1 MWLDPRV
8 SPWASVLSLQFFPQ
22 TVFLGL
28 NRSDYM
34 FQCSAD
40 GSKALKQIEI
50 NTISAS
56 FGGLA
61 SRTPA
66 VHRWV
71 PRAVCTEHSC
81 GEELNGPI
89 ATVTVPSRALSHAVL
104 TSPFSPHSS
113 FPLEIRSII
122 YQRKKGPH
130 GILVLPLPV
139 HINAPG
145 KESDALRGL

>member
-1 MWLDPRV
+1 MTKAVVPLCLGVLARIANLSVACWVPVCPMAGPPV
-8 SPWASVLSLQFFPQ
+8 SLQANVLSLQFSPQ

-34 FQCSAD
+34 FQRNAD
-40 GSKALKQIEI
+40 GSSALKQIEI

-71 PRAVCTEHSC
+71 PWA
-81 GEELNGPI
+81 
-89 ATVTVPSRALSHAVL
+89 ALG
-104 TSPFSPHSS
+104 TSV
-113 FPLEIRSII
+113 
-122 YQRKKGPH
+122 G
-130 GILVLPLPV
+130 
-139 HINAPG
+139 
-145 KESDALRGL
+145 

>member
-1 MWLDPRV
+1 MLWLNPRV
-8 SPWASVLSLQFFPQ
+8 SPRASVLSLQFCPQ

-71 PRAVCTEHSC
+71 PGAVWSSFVGGKSSMDQSLAKSETSYHGYTFLRRVMCSSH
-81 GEELNGPI
+81 LFFLPI
-89 ATVTVPSRALSHAVL
+89 AVFYLKSDRFYIRERRALMA
-104 TSPFSPHSS
+104 
-113 FPLEIRSII
+113 
-122 YQRKKGPH
+122 Y
-130 GILVLPLPV
+130 
-139 HINAPG
+139 
-145 KESDALRGL
+145 

>member
-1 MWLDPRV
+1 MWLHPRA

-71 PRAVCTEHSC
+71 LRAVWSPFVGKSSMGQAKPEISYHGYTF
-81 GEELNGPI
+81 LGPEPCFLHI
-89 ATVTVPSRALSHAVL
+89 SIFSMAVSYLKSDRLYIRERRALMA
-104 TSPFSPHSS
+104 
-113 FPLEIRSII
+113 
-122 YQRKKGPH
+122 Y
-130 GILVLPLPV
+130 
-139 HINAPG
+139 
-145 KESDALRGL
+145 

>member
-1 MWLDPRV
+1 MGSVASEQELALPTVRMIRGQC
-8 SPWASVLSLQFFPQ
+8 PQPSVLSPQ

-34 FQCSAD
+34 FQCGTD

-71 PRAVCTEHSC
+71 PRAVWSTFV
-81 GEELNGPI
+81 GK
-89 ATVTVPSRALSHAVL
+89 
-104 TSPFSPHSS
+104 SS
-113 FPLEIRSII
+113 MG
-122 YQRKKGPH
+122 Q
-130 GILVLPLPV
+130 
-139 HINAPG
+139 
-145 KESDALRGL
+145 

>member
-1 MWLDPRV
+1 MIPLGFGASASNSDLYVEFMLSVCSMTRPSL
-8 SPWASVLSLQFFPQ
+8 SPWADVFSLQFSPQ

-34 FQCSAD
+34 FQRNAD
-40 GSKALKQIEI
+40 GSPALKQIEI

-71 PRAVCTEHSC
+71 PWAMLGT
-81 GEELNGPI
+81 
-89 ATVTVPSRALSHAVL
+89 
-104 TSPFSPHSS
+104 
-113 FPLEIRSII
+113 
-122 YQRKKGPH
+122 
-130 GILVLPLPV
+130 LV
-139 HINAPG
+139 G
-145 KESDALRGL
+145 

>member
-8 SPWASVLSLQFFPQ
+8 SPWASVLSLQFSPQ

-34 FQCSAD
+34 FQCGAD

-71 PRAVCTEHSC
+71 PRAVWSTFVGKGSWTRPSQRP
-81 GEELNGPI
+81 L
-89 ATVTVPSRALSHAVL
+89 TVAIPSWALSHAFF
-104 TSPFSPHSS
+104 TSPFSP
-113 FPLEIRSII
+113 
-122 YQRKKGPH
+122 
-130 GILVLPLPV
+130 
-139 HINAPG
+139 
-145 KESDALRGL
+145 